1 MQANGVIG
9 PWKSWPQT
17 LKNGEG
23 RTVREFDIS
32 VTFNSLCFEASSI
45 TNMDSI
51 WVALIPLPFL
61 KPGPFYQVDP
71 EADVLIIVPA
81 NKQAFAPWDISSVDE
96 THVVNKHAV
105 SQSGLRIK
113 ASSKHLSLASDV
125 FKKKLRHFSR
135 NTSVQADGRI
145 HLNVAQGFDAR
156 AAAIVLN
163 AVHGKAFKTPKSV
176 DLDTLAQI
184 AMFAGK
190 FQLAEAV
197 SVYADRWISRLLDQL
212 PNTYN
217 RELILW
223 VYISHVFGHS
233 EAFRA
238 ATKVAAVYSTGPI
251 KTLGLPI
258 DQRVIGNVDKAICK
272 LDKN

>member
-1 MQANGVIG
+1 
-9 PWKSWPQT
+9 
-17 LKNGEG
+17 
-23 RTVREFDIS
+23 
-32 VTFNSLCFEASSI
+32 
-45 TNMDSI
+45 MDSI
-51 WVALIPLPFL
+51 WVALIPLPWL

-71 EADVLIIVPA
+71 ESDVLIIVPA
-81 NKQAFAPWDISSVDE
+81 NQEPFAPWDISSSVDDE
-96 THVVNKHAV
+96 KHVVAGKHAV
-105 SQSGLRIK
+105 SKSGLRIK
-113 ASSKHLSLASDV
+113 TSSKHLSLASDV

-176 DLDTLAQI
+176 DLETLAQI
-184 AMFAGK
+184 AWFADK
-190 FQLAEAV
+190 FQLVEAV
-197 SVYADRWISRLLDQL
+197 SAYADRWISRLLGKL
-212 PNTYN
+212 PDSYN

-223 VYISHVFGHS
+223 IYISHVFGHD
-233 EAFRA
+233 EAFKV

-258 DQRVIGNVDKAICK
+258 DRRVIGMLTNLSLTGPRAYQLPIH
-272 LDKN
+272 